1 MNRAYS
7 QCLKVTKSLEQKT
20 RIIFQTVGESETR
33 RRDIPMPNLLLGI
46 SHYWG
51 LQKFVVKCV
60 VVSGDAVLFPVI

>member
-46 SHYWG
+46 SHY
-51 LQKFVVKCV
+51 
-60 VVSGDAVLFPVI
+60 